1 MNTSGTTDMTY
12 IIGQALGIFSTVCA
26 ILRPMCQEKR
36 HILALNIA
44 VNALVASN
52 YILIGRI
59 GSAAALGM
67 VAIIQSLISLRHER
81 KGTAVSTG
89 EMLIFAGLYF
99 GFGLAGILCAPDFV
113 WAINLKNLLELM
125 PIAASMLLMAS
136 LFAPDAQTSRKYL
149 LINGLIWTA
158 YALAAGSST
167 FLTNL
172 FSACSAG
179 AALWKYHKKE
189 R

>member
-1 MNTSGTTDMTY
+1 MTY
-12 IIGQALGIFSTVCA
+12 AIGQALGIFSTICA
-26 ILRPMCQEKR
+26 ILRPMCREKR
-36 HILALNIA
+36 HILYLNIA

-59 GSAAALGM
+59 GSASALGM
-67 VAIIQSLISLRHER
+67 VAIIQSLVSLRHEW
-81 KGTAVSTG
+81 KGTAVSNG
-89 EMLIFAGLYF
+89 EKLVFAGLYI
-99 GFGLAGILCAPDFV
+99 GFGIAGILAAPDFV
-113 WAINLKNLLELM
+113 WAVNRKNLLELM
-125 PIAASMLLMAS
+125 PVGASMLLMAS

-149 LINGLIWTA
+149 LFNGLIWTA

-179 AALWKYHKKE
+179 AALWKYRKAP